1 MEEKLY
7 THSEVREIVK
17 GCDLILAEYF
27 RLLSNSMYNTKKIGN
42 PMFPKFLDYNFPII
56 GNNAHKEF
64 LEHEL
69 NIESQK
75 LKNAPLGKVIQ
86 LPSPIDYG
94 IEE

>member
-1 MEEKLY
+1 
-7 THSEVREIVK
+7 
-17 GCDLILAEYF
+17 
-27 RLLSNSMYNTKKIGN
+27 
-42 PMFPKFLDYNFPII
+42 MFPKFLDYNFPII

-86 LPSPIDYG
+86 IPSPIDYG